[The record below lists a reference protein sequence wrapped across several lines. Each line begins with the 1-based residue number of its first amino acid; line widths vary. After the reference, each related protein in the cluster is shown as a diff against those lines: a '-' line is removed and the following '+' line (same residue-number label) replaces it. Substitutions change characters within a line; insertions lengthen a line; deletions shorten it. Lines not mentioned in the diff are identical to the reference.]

1 MRENTVRYQQNQRL
15 IAIALMALSC
25 QVACAPTAL
34 RTASRHSVRPGG
46 PADESELP
54 DDEGGARRL
63 PMGRRAAL
71 VDVDDAALN
80 EIDDADDA
88 LRAPAPKPLTTSLKM
103 ASRCRAVQPIIE
115 RAARAGGEDPLLM
128 LAIAWVE
135 SGFNPDAESPAGARG
150 VMQLVPRTA
159 RVFGC
164 NDPSESRCAAAAAT
178 SYFSRLKRMFDG
190 ETVYALCAYHSGH
203 VAPQKAWRAGQ
214 LPANLSYATK
224 VLEAR
229 ARLERSG
236 CDGK

>member
-1 MRENTVRYQQNQRL
+1 MRENTVRYQGHQQILL
-15 IAIALMALSC
+15 IALLALGC

-34 RTASRHSVRPGG
+34 RTASRHNVRPGG
-46 PADESELP
+46 PTDESELP
-54 DDEGGARRL
+54 DDESGARRL

-88 LRAPAPKPLTTSLKM
+88 LRAPPPKPLTINAKM
-103 ASRCRAVQPIIE
+103 ASRCRAVRPIIE
-115 RAARAGGEDPLLM
+115 RAARAGGEDPLLL

-135 SGFNPDAESPAGARG
+135 SGFNPEAESSAGAQG

-164 NDPSESRCAAAAAT
+164 NEPGEPRCAAMAAT
-178 SYFSRLKRMFDG
+178 GYFSRLKRMFDG
-190 ETVYALCAYHSGH
+190 DTVYALCAYHSGH

>member
-1 MRENTVRYQQNQRL
+1 MRENTVLYQRHRRIFL
-15 IAIALMALSC
+15 IATLALSC

-34 RTASRHSVRPGG
+34 RTASRHGARPGG
-46 PADESELP
+46 PADDADLP
-54 DDEGGARRL
+54 DDENGVRRA

-80 EIDDADDA
+80 DIDDADDA
-88 LRAPAPKPLTTSLKM
+88 LRAPPPKPLTISPKM
-103 ASRCRAVQPIIE
+103 AARCRQVRPIIE

-135 SGFNPDAESPAGARG
+135 SGFNPDAESSAGAQG
-150 VMQLVPRTA
+150 VMQLVPRTS

-164 NDPSESRCAAAAAT
+164 NEPSESRCAAMAAT
-178 SYFSRLKRMFDG
+178 SYLTRLRRMFDG

-203 VAPQKAWRAGQ
+203 VAPQKAWKAGQ

-229 ARLERSG
+229 ARLERFG

>member
-1 MRENTVRYQQNQRL
+1 
-15 IAIALMALSC
+15 
-25 QVACAPTAL
+25 
-34 RTASRHSVRPGG
+34 
-46 PADESELP
+46 
-54 DDEGGARRL
+54 
-63 PMGRRAAL
+63 MGRRAAL

-88 LRAPAPKPLTTSLKM
+88 LRAPPPKPLTINAKM
-103 ASRCRAVQPIIE
+103 ASRCRAVRPIIE
-115 RAARAGGEDPLLM
+115 RAARAGGEDPLLL

-135 SGFNPDAESPAGARG
+135 SGFNPEAESSAGAQG

-164 NDPSESRCAAAAAT
+164 NGPGDSRCAAMAAT
-178 SYFSRLKRMFDG
+178 GYFSRLKRMFDG
-190 ETVYALCAYHSGH
+190 DTVYALCAYHSGH

>member
-1 MRENTVRYQQNQRL
+1 MRENTVLYQRHRQVF
-15 IAIALMALSC
+15 AIVTLALSC

-34 RTASRHSVRPGG
+34 RTASRHAVRPGG
-46 PADESELP
+46 PADDTDLP
-54 DDEGGARRL
+54 DDEMGAQRL

-88 LRAPAPKPLTTSLKM
+88 LRAPPPKPLTISAKM
-103 ASRCRAVQPIIE
+103 ASRCRQVRPIIE

-135 SGFNPDAESPAGARG
+135 SGFNPDVESPAGALG
-150 VMQLVPRTA
+150 IMQLVPRTA

-164 NDPSESRCAAAAAT
+164 SDPAESRCAAMAAT
-178 SYFSRLKRMFDG
+178 GYFSRLRRMFDG
-190 ETVYALCAYHSGH
+190 ETVYALCAYQSGH
-203 VAPQKAWRAGQ
+203 VAPQKAWRNGQ
-214 LPANLSYATK
+214 LPPNLSYATK